1 MNEAV
6 FRRSLLIPTVT
17 TVVIVAVLL
26 SLAIWQLERRIDKL
40 ALIAILHERL
50 AAAPVVMPPAARWGE
65 LSPASDEFRRVTLSG
80 VVDAGQQAQV
90 FAAPSPLRKD
100 VSGTGAWV
108 FAPVKLAGGETVVV
122 NRGFVADGQTAP
134 PQVSTEP
141 VALTGYIRFPEAP
154 SWLTPPPDRAKRLWF
169 LRDHRAMAEALG
181 WAALPRLA
189 PFYIDLEGPL
199 PPGGVPKPGP
209 LQVSLKND
217 HLQYAVT
224 WFLLAGAV
232 TIAFGFWLRA
242 AGRTRRQGTSS
253 SL

>member
-1 MNEAV
+1 MNQAV

-17 TVVIVAVLL
+17 TVIIVAVLL
-26 SLAIWQLERRIDKL
+26 SLAIWQLERRTDKL
-40 ALIAILHERL
+40 ALIAALDERL
-50 AAAPVVMPPAARWGE
+50 AAAPVALPPPTRWGE

-80 VVDAGQQAQV
+80 VVDAGRQALV

-100 VSGTGAWV
+100 VSGTGAWA
-108 FAPVKLAGGETVVV
+108 FAPVKLASGETVVV

-134 PQVSTEP
+134 QQVSTDP

-154 SWLTPPPDRAKRLWF
+154 SWLTPPADRAKRLWF

-181 WAALPRLA
+181 WAAAQRLA

-232 TIAFGFWLRA
+232 TIAFGFWLRG
-242 AGRTRRQGTSS
+242 AGRARRQGTSS